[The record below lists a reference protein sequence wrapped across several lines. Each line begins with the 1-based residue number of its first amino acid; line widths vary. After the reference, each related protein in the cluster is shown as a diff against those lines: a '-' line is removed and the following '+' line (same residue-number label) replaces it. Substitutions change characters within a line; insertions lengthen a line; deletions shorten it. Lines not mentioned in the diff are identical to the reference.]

1 MGEVYEAR
9 DTRLDRQV
17 AVKVLAP
24 ELASDPDFRARFT
37 LEAKAI
43 SSLNHPHICG
53 LFDIGQEHDTESSSH
68 LLTGETLAARIDRGP
83 LPLAQVLAFGIE
95 TAGALEVAHRLG
107 IVHCD
112 LKPAN
117 IMLTA
122 SGTKLLDFGIAKRT
136 AGPPGQPL
144 SMPPTSTVGDRGG
157 ASVAPPPHVETG
169 LRRHDVSGGL

>member
-1 MGEVYEAR
+1 M
-9 DTRLDRQV
+9 
-17 AVKVLAP
+17 
-24 ELASDPDFRARFT
+24 
-37 LEAKAI
+37 LE
-43 SSLNHPHICG
+43 
-53 LFDIGQEHDTESSSH
+53 

-95 TAGALEVAHRLG
+95 IAGALEVAHRLG